1 VQEEIRTELSS
12 ICNEHGKSQGLEKLQ
27 QSLALSSQY
36 KLLCEK
42 IKNAENTNS
51 LNLLVKDANM
61 EIDIYEQRSKQ
72 LKKLIAQRRELIQ
85 AAGENLDELI
95 DDINTQ
101 SEQQMEPDF

>member
-1 VQEEIRTELSS
+1 
-12 ICNEHGKSQGLEKLQ
+12 
-27 QSLALSSQY
+27 
-36 KLLCEK
+36 
-42 IKNAENTNS
+42 
-51 LNLLVKDANM
+51 M